1 MMRSKRS
8 RSMNRT
14 ATLTKYTTAVLA
26 ALLALA
32 TTACDRM
39 MPMMPKP
46 ATGQPEPL
54 VSWRSVAASS
64 AAGKELRGV
73 AWSRSL
79 ARFVAVGRDADGSG
93 VIMYSSDGTS
103 WTDADSGADAVLN
116 GVAWNGTRFVAV
128 GRHDTPN
135 LHSTDGM
142 NWTAVTARGAVETLN
157 GVTSNGSG
165 FVAVGGAAN
174 SSAIVRSADGTAW
187 EPAGSVSVSNPKALY
202 GVTWNGTRFVAVG
215 VGGIILHSTD
225 GDIWEPATS
234 SGSVTTGFLD
244 AVAGNSRFV
253 AVGFGGDVLHS
264 VDGDTWER
272 SSDADRRFLYA
283 VAWAASA
290 ARFVAV
296 GERGTI
302 VYSADGDTW
311 VTATT
316 PPDTHATLRAVTG
329 NGSLF
334 VAVGDGAIMV
344 SP

>member
-116 GVAWNGTRFVAV
+116 GVA
-128 GRHDTPN
+128 
-135 LHSTDGM
+135 
-142 NWTAVTARGAVETLN
+142 
-157 GVTSNGSG
+157 
-165 FVAVGGAAN
+165 
-174 SSAIVRSADGTAW
+174 
-187 EPAGSVSVSNPKALY
+187 
-202 GVTWNGTRFVAVG
+202 WNGTRFVAVG